1 MLSHETDVL
10 SPSHRPQNCCL
21 LLVVLDALAC
31 QEGTAAV
38 AKLKKMW
45 KCVVYRFILES
56 SDNQHKLSAT

>member
-10 SPSHRPQNCCL
+10 GPSHRPQNCCL

-38 AKLKKMW
+38 AKLKKNVEM
-45 KCVVYRFILES
+45 YSMQI
-56 SDNQHKLSAT
+56 HP

>member
-10 SPSHRPQNCCL
+10 CPSHRPQNCCL
-21 LLVVLDALAC
+21 LLVILDALAC

-45 KCVVYRFILES
+45 KCTDLSF
-56 SDNQHKLSAT
+56 NQVIININQAFF